1 MFIATLQSFKAP
13 VVHFV
18 LHERDRS
25 RVGRRLNCYHPK
37 NSYMFGMPYDRWTGQ
52 SQYENQEQKRTVSL
66 LKMRKKVYTTYR
78 TRNVHRSSFH
88 ENNED
93 VKKNKSL
100 SKIQPLSIITHP
112 FSMRICI
119 PNLAAEYKI
128 GGSF

>member
-88 ENNED
+88 ETHCHMDRVDAQN
-93 VKKNKSL
+93 
-100 SKIQPLSIITHP
+100 IQETLGLVDLFPIFPMVL
-112 FSMRICI
+112 R
-119 PNLAAEYKI
+119 KR
-128 GGSF
+128 